1 MNWSP
6 RSFLRTG
13 VLAFAVA
20 FASAAHA
27 QQPPKPPFDS
37 AASNLAQGRPEQ
49 HEHGKQAKPAAPA
62 EGQVHDHTQMPAG
75 QHGAAREGSGTA
87 WLPDASLMYA
97 IHGQR
102 GPWELMAH
110 GNAFVQYLDDAGP
123 RGSDQFGSINW
134 IMGMAHRNIGKGR
147 LRLHTMLSF
156 EPATIGGCGYP
167 DLLAT
172 GELCDGEPIHDR
184 QHQHDLFMEV
194 AASYDRPLAGA
205 VRWQVYGGPA
215 AEPALGP
222 VAYPHRLSAM
232 PNLLAPIT
240 HHWLDSTHISFGV
253 VTGGVY
259 GNRWKAEAS
268 IFNGR
273 EPDEQRTGFD
283 LAPLDSVAGR
293 VWFLPTANVAIQVS
307 AGRLTEAEPGEDGG
321 PRIDVTRATASVTY
335 HRLLGE
341 GGIWASTA
349 AWGRNVESGEGT
361 NAFLLETNLTLEDR
375 DAWYGRFETVDKSA
389 HDLDLP
395 GSLVHDV
402 EREEVFI
409 VSKLQGGYT
418 RYLPAWRGLK
428 PGLGLSASAGFV
440 PSALESVYGSRVNV
454 GFGVFFNIRPAVM
467 RMAMTAPA
475 SGATAP
481 PAPSPGHEHAAPATP
496 VPAPRAAEPAAKPPA
511 TTDPHAEHAAPPA
524 KPVAKP
530 PEAAPK
536 PTPSKPA
543 AKPAAPDPHAG
554 HAMPPSKPAPPA
566 KKGAA
571 TKPTA
576 AAKPPAAAAA
586 KAAPA
591 TKPPPDAIDP
601 VCGLKV
607 DHETAPKATV
617 NGRTYYF
624 CSEQHQQLF
633 QKNPAKYLPKVK

>member
-6 RSFLRTG
+6 RSYLRAG
-13 VLAFAVA
+13 VVAFAIA
-20 FASAAHA
+20 LASAAHA
-27 QQPPKPPFDS
+27 QQPPKPP
-37 AASNLAQGRPEQ
+37 EQ
-49 HEHGKQAKPAAPA
+49 HEHGTQPKPAAPA
-62 EGQVHDHTQMPAG
+62 EGQVHDHTQMPAD

-97 IHGQR
+97 IHAQR

-110 GNAFVQYLDDAGP
+110 YNAFVQYLDDAGP

-134 IMGMAHRNIGKGR
+134 IMGMAHRNIGRGR

-259 GNRWKAEAS
+259 GTRWKAEAS

-283 LAPLDSVAGR
+283 VAPLDSVAGR

-321 PRIDVTRATASVTY
+321 PRIDVTRATASATY
-335 HRLLGE
+335 HRLIGE

-349 AWGRNVESGEGT
+349 AWGRNVESGQGT
-361 NAFLLETNLTLEDR
+361 NAFLLETNLTLNDR

-395 GSLVHDV
+395 RSLVHDV
-402 EREEVFI
+402 EGDEVFI

-428 PGLGLSASAGFV
+428 PGFGISASAGFV
-440 PSALESVYGSRVNV
+440 PSALESVYGSRVNA

-467 RMAMTAPA
+467 RMAMPAPA
-475 SGATAP
+475 SGPAAP
-481 PAPSPGHEHAAPATP
+481 PAPPGPVAHEHPAPKPGAPAPAAPGTVEHKP
-496 VPAPRAAEPAAKPPA
+496 ETHPTPAPAPAPGAAEPAAKPPA
-511 TTDPHAEHAAPPA
+511 AADPHAEHAAPT
-524 KPVAKP
+524 AKP
-530 PEAAPK
+530 PAAAAK
-536 PTPSKPA
+536 PTPSKPAPA

-571 TKPTA
+571 TQPT
-576 AAKPPAAAAA
+576 
-586 KAAPA
+586 PA
-591 TKPPPDAIDP
+591 TKPPADAIDP
-601 VCGLKV
+601 VCGLNV
-607 DHETAPKATV
+607 DRETAPKATV

-633 QKNPAKYLPKVK
+633 QKNPAKYLPKGK